1 MRLTAGWTVV
11 IQILLS
17 PLVAVVTLKL
27 SFQQELKRTKI
38 NNLWKSRQEI
48 YAEVFSLVFK
58 TNRYMR
64 EIFID
69 AFISPNSAS
78 VKDFQNMFN
87 KTNPHELEAI
97 VKLIGDEKVS
107 EKINTWVETKEE
119 FSHGISLLQSGHLS
133 NPAEKLSLKPHIEKA
148 MLDCEQAGIDLR
160 KEIRTTLGLKD

>member
-1 MRLTAGWTVV
+1 MRLTAGWTLV

-17 PLVAVVTLKL
+17 PIVAVLTLKL
-27 SFQQELKRTKI
+27 SFQQELKRTKL

-48 YAEVFSLVFK
+48 YAEVFILVFK

-64 EIFID
+64 AIFTD
-69 AFISPNSAS
+69 AFIAPNSAS
-78 VKDFQNMFN
+78 VQDFQNMFN

-107 EKINTWVETKEE
+107 EKINKWVETKEE
-119 FSHGISLLQSGHLS
+119 FSHGISLLQSGHLTD
-133 NPAEKLSLKPHIEKA
+133 PAERLALKPIIEKA

-160 KEIRTTLGLKD
+160 EEIRTSLGLKD